1 VGITFG
7 APFDP
12 ELPHA
17 VATSSKATA
26 TTLTLADCLL
36 RTNRC
41 KRVARQTHP
50 SWVGITTLTV
60 RSIVLIAEI
69 LKFAAVQN

>member
-1 VGITFG
+1 
-7 APFDP
+7 
-12 ELPHA
+12 L
-17 VATSSKATA
+17 
-26 TTLTLADCLL
+26 
-36 RTNRC
+36 
-41 KRVARQTHP
+41 RQTHP